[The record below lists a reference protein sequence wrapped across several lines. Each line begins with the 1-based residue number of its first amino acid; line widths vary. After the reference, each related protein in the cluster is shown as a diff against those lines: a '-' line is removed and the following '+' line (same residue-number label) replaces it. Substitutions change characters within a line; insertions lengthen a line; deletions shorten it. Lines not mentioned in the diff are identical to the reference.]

1 MPGGVRYNVTM
12 AMLHALA
19 PPSFTKGEVNRAG
32 ALMLDLRD
40 RSLRDGMQEALDAS
54 DPAELER
61 AWDAL
66 TWWRGLHARPLSSV
80 AANLRY
86 HVDQANGRV
95 LGRIEVTQRLKRLST
110 LIGKLEREQG
120 RVTQMHDIGGVRAL
134 LPTLQHVYAVR
145 RRLLKSWTIIRER
158 NYIAKPKAS
167 GYRAMHLI
175 VERKG
180 YAIEVQLRTIAQ
192 DVWANT
198 VEEQGRELGV
208 GLKFGDGSAK
218 LHASFVAT
226 ADVLARFDR
235 GELTQEELRAALKE
249 VR

>member
-1 MPGGVRYNVTM
+1 M
-12 AMLHALA
+12 
-19 PPSFTKGEVNRAG
+19 NRAG
-32 ALMLDLRD
+32 KRMLDLRD
-40 RSLRDGMQEALDAS
+40 RTRRDGIERALEDSDADALDC
-54 DPAELER
+54 

-86 HVDQANGRV
+86 HVDQAGGRV

-134 LPTLQHVYAVR
+134 LPNLPHVYAVR

-158 NYIAKPKAS
+158 DYIAKPKAS

-192 DVWANT
+192 DVWANL
-198 VEEQGRELGV
+198 VEEQGRQLGV
-208 GLKFGDGSAK
+208 ALKFGDGSAD
-218 LHASFVAT
+218 LHARFVAT
-226 ADVLARFDR
+226 AEVLARFDR